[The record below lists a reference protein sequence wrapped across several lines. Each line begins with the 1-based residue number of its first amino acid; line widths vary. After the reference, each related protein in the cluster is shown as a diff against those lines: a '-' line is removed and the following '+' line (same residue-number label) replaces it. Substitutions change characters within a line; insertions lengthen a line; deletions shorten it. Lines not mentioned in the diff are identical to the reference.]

1 MFNRWLE
8 GNGAKAETR
17 REAHGESL
25 SVVQS
30 VEGGVGSDR
39 RRAARYTV
47 SKNEAQFR
55 RTSGE
60 GSETI
65 LAELINV
72 SYSGALA
79 LVGSRLP
86 ANSSIEFRLTR
97 PNLTDWTEV
106 TIVQISLAPGH
117 KFQVRLTFPESCP
130 YEFFQ
135 AAVDRF

>member
-8 GNGAKAETR
+8 GNGPKA
-17 REAHGESL
+17 EAHGESV

-30 VEGGVGSDR
+30 IGSDR
-39 RRAARYTV
+39 RGAARYTA

-60 GSETI
+60 GIETI

-79 LVGSRLP
+79 LVSSRLP
-86 ANSSIEFRLTR
+86 ANSNIEFRLTR
-97 PNLTDWTEV
+97 PNVTEWTEV
-106 TIVQISLAPGH
+106 TIVKVSLAPGH

-135 AAVDRF
+135 AAVDRI

>member
-1 MFNRWLE
+1 MFNRLLE
-8 GNGAKAETR
+8 GNGARAEPR
-17 REAHGESL
+17 RVAHSESVG
-25 SVVQS
+25 VVQCN
-30 VEGGVGSDR
+30 GIDR
-39 RRAARYTV
+39 RGAARYAA

-79 LVGSRLP
+79 VVGSRLP

-97 PNLTDWTEV
+97 PNMTDWTEV
-106 TIVQISLAPGH
+106 TIVKVSLAPGH

-135 AAVDRF
+135 AAVDRI

>member
-8 GNGAKAETR
+8 GNGAKAE
-17 REAHGESL
+17 AQGESV

-30 VEGGVGSDR
+30 ISSDR
-39 RRAARYTV
+39 RGAARYTA

-55 RTSGE
+55 RMSGE
-60 GSETI
+60 GSEII

-79 LVGSRLP
+79 VVGSRLP
-86 ANSSIEFRLTR
+86 ANSNIEFRLTR
-97 PNLTDWTEV
+97 PNITEWTEV
-106 TIVQISLAPGH
+106 TIVKVSLAPGH

-135 AAVDRF
+135 AAVDRI